1 MVLAAIC
8 TALLVTACAE
18 RILTHPPDPL
28 VPGPARIIDWS
39 LRTLVSA
46 LPDRTLAGQLIV
58 VGVESEVDGGPLT
71 RLDERMRGVI
81 ADVQPG
87 GMVLFGGSFRD
98 VDQTLALIGEL
109 HDASSMPP
117 IVAADHEGGLV
128 SRLTSTGGVPATR
141 IPPASMVGRAV
152 RALDEE
158 GLSLAE
164 ELGRVMG
171 RELRALGVTMNF
183 APVAD
188 VDPAGRV
195 GAIGRHGRTFGDD
208 PVHVGRTAA
217 AVAKGL
223 QEARV
228 AAVVKHFPGHGG
240 LASDSHDGYAVL
252 LTSAEE
258 LRDRELLAFA
268 LAFEAQPLGV
278 MTAHLSVPEAT
289 GSDLPATISPE
300 VTRMVREE
308 LGYDGLIVTDALNMR
323 ALADIAPEPEL
334 VVRAVEAGADVL
346 LKPLDPVAA
355 RDALL
360 EARADGRISR
370 GTLEQSAFR
379 VFSVKE
385 KLGILGPQ
393 WAIDAASAAGDRR
406 VAIETLGAPEHEQ
419 LVERIID
426 LAGGSD

>member
-1 MVLAAIC
+1 MVTAALC
-8 TALLVTACAE
+8 TVLLLTACAE
-18 RILTHPPDPL
+18 VNPARPPDPP
-28 VPGPARIIDWS
+28 VPGTARIIDWS
-39 LRTLVSA
+39 LRTLVSV
-46 LPDRTLAGQLIV
+46 LPDRTLAGQLFI
-58 VGVESEVDGGPLT
+58 VGVESEADGRPLT
-71 RLDERMRGVI
+71 RLDERMRVVI

-87 GMVLFGGSFRD
+87 GMVLFGGSFKD
-98 VDQTLALIGEL
+98 VEQTLALIGGL
-109 HDASSMPP
+109 HDASPVPP
-117 IVAADHEGGLV
+117 IVATDHEGGLV
-128 SRLTSTGGVPATR
+128 SRLTSSGGVPATR
-141 IPPASMVGRAV
+141 IPPASVVGRAV

-158 GLSLAE
+158 GFSLAE

-171 RELRALGVTMNF
+171 RELWALGVTMNL

-188 VDPAGRV
+188 VDPAGGV

-240 LASDSHDGYAVL
+240 LTSDSHDGFAVL
-252 LTSAEE
+252 PTSAEE

-268 LAFEAQPLGV
+268 LAFEAEPLGV
-278 MTAHLSVPEAT
+278 MTAHFSVPRAT
-289 GSDLPATISPE
+289 GNDLPATISPE
-300 VTRMVREE
+300 VKRMVREE

-323 ALADIAPEPEL
+323 GLADIAPEPEL

-360 EARADGRISR
+360 EARADGRIAR
-370 GTLEQSAFR
+370 ATLEQSVLR
-379 VFSVKE
+379 IFSVKE
-385 KLGILGPQ
+385 KLGILGPR
-393 WAIDAASAAGDRR
+393 WAIDTAAAAGDLQSA
-406 VAIETLGAPEHEQ
+406 VETLGAPEHRL